1 MFGIIRD
8 ALGAI
13 WSAIAEAPSGVT
25 GRAIPIVPAVPST
38 DPPSCASTA
47 THGAVGCAEP
57 SFEAGNRHHRVRQR
71 ADRAVRRRVVP
82 DVTRDMTQRRSLG

>member
-38 DPPSCASTA
+38 DAPSCASTT
-47 THGAVGCAEP
+47 THGAAGCAEP
-57 SFEAGNRHHRVRQR
+57 SFDGGNRHHRVRQR
-71 ADRAVRRRVVP
+71 ADRAVRRRVVT
-82 DVTRDMTQRRSLG
+82 DVTRFITHLRGFW